1 MLMNEIC
8 PVCGGPTVLKKVTEI
23 IRGGKHTAIA
33 SIQNRDRLLH
43 GEIDLMISDIVPK
56 STRINNRNILNF
68 L

>member
-33 SIQNRDRLLH
+33 FTHTSDRLLH